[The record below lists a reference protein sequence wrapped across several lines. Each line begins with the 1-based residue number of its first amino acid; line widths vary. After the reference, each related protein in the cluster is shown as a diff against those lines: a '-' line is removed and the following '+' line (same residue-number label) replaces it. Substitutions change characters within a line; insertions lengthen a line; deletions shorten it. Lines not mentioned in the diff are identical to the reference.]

1 MIKMS
6 SKEELIKELKE
17 IAKEGRKKLETKG
30 IKEEDIHGI
39 IKKSRKST

>member
-6 SKEELIKELKE
+6 S
-17 IAKEGRKKLETKG
+17 KEGRKKLETKG